1 MPTVPQGKHNLGFL
15 LHSQAVEQTKKQ
27 VAFSLAPAFK
37 MNHSAISDQLS
48 AYFIHRFHRFSGFIK
63 CRNNGTLE

>member
-1 MPTVPQGKHNLGFL
+1 
-15 LHSQAVEQTKKQ
+15 VEQTKKQ

-37 MNHSAISDQLS
+37 MNHSDISDQLS